1 VSGRSQPGARGGAY
15 ARRVTPDPTE
25 RRPDPR
31 AGRRWRRAGARALA
45 LLALVLASLAWAA
58 LDRSLDAAERTR
70 AYADAGL
77 PERPSAWT
85 VVRGRIAGPPRIAI
99 QVGHWRADEHPDELA
114 VLRASTGAAVGD
126 LREVDLNLA
135 VAEAL
140 ARRLRRAGI
149 DATLLPATVPPRLRA
164 DVLLAVHA
172 DASLEAQRR
181 GYKSAH
187 ATPARSRREPLLK
200 AAVDAAYLR
209 ASGLPDDHDNVTGAM
224 LDYYAFADHRLRHA
238 AHRSTAGLIVELGY
252 LSHPL
257 DRTWL
262 ADPERVAAALADGLL
277 RYLAG
282 MDRWHPALAPDV
294 P

>member
-1 VSGRSQPGARGGAY
+1 
-15 ARRVTPDPTE
+15 VTPDPTE
-25 RRPDPR
+25 RGPRPHDPT
-31 AGRRWRRAGARALA
+31 RWRRAAARALA
-45 LLALVLASLAWAA
+45 LATLVLASLAWAA
-58 LDRSLDAAERTR
+58 LDRSLDAADRTL
-70 AYADAGL
+70 AYAQGGL

-85 VVRGRIAGPPRIAI
+85 VVRGRIAGPPRVAI

-114 VLRASTGAAVGD
+114 ALRVSTGASVAG

-140 ARRLRRAGI
+140 ARRLADAGV
-149 DATLLPATVPPRLRA
+149 DATLVPATVPPGLRA

-172 DASLEAQRR
+172 DASAEPDRR

-187 ATPARSRREPLLK
+187 AVPSRNGREPLLK

-209 ASGLPDDHDNVTGAM
+209 ASGLPDDHANVTGAM
-224 LDYYAFADHRLRHA
+224 LDYYAFAHHRLRHA
-238 AHRSTAGLIVELGY
+238 AHRATAGLIVELGY
-252 LSHPL
+252 LSHPG
-257 DRTWL
+257 DRAWL
-262 ADPERVAAALADGLL
+262 GDPERVAAALSDGVL

-282 MDRWHPALAPDV
+282 LDRWHPALAPTV